1 MTDHLID
8 PERQAAADRRDLE
21 EPRATSV
28 AFDRATGMVVIALRG
43 GSSFSFPARSFK
55 WLAEA
60 SEDDLAVVEVVSG
73 GAAIEWPRLDIQSAV
88 PGLVLALAGS
98 ESWQRRMFAAEWA
111 SLAGSR
117 TSDAKAEAARRNG
130 AKGGRP
136 RKSASR
142 TIGSRT
148 VRPAGTEP

>member
-8 PERQAAADRRDLE
+8 PELQAAADRRDRE
-21 EPRATSV
+21 EPRATAVS
-28 AFDRATGMVVIALRG
+28 FDRATGRVVVDLRSG
-43 GSSFSFPARSFK
+43 ASFAFPARSFK

-60 SEDDLAVVEVVSG
+60 SDDDLAEVEIISG
-73 GAAIEWPRLDIQSAV
+73 GAAIEWPRLDVQSAV

-117 TSDAKAEAARRNG
+117 TSEAKTVAARRNG

-136 RKSASR
+136 RKVASR
-142 TIGSRT
+142 AT
-148 VRPAGTEP
+148 